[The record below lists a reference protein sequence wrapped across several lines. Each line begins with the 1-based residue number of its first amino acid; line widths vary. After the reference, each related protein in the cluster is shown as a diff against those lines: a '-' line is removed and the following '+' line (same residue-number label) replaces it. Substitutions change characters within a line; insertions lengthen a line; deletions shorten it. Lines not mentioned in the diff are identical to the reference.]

1 MHNPRLPA
9 GTGPAIMAGM
19 NDNPRR
25 QPSPPG
31 PGLWQTWGRGPI
43 LALVIFLV
51 LSNLTCQ
58 LLAYGLG
65 GGLLLPLLAGSVLGV
80 LLPLELLRRRGRLVP
95 ADDLG
100 WDRPAPVTMLLAAV
114 FALAALAPT
123 SLLAEFSLRLHPVD
137 PRWAALYNEQLPLGP
152 WALAGAVVAVVFAA
166 PLAEEIIFRALL
178 QRLAAEVW
186 GPLPGLVLG
195 ALVFGIVHGEP
206 WYLFG
211 LVGVGLVMGLIWQ
224 TTRSLAT
231 CWLAHALHNAVS
243 LGALLADGG
252 ISLEPAVYGRADWIL
267 LGVSVGVLVAAGFAL
282 RRRGPGRTA

>member
-1 MHNPRLPA
+1 MHNPRLPR
-9 GTGPAIMAGM
+9 GTGPAIMAVM
-19 NDNPRR
+19 NDNLSRH
-25 QPSPPG
+25 PSPPG
-31 PGLWQTWGRGPI
+31 PGLWQTWGRAPI

-80 LLPLELLRRRGRLVP
+80 MLPLELLRRRGQLVP
-95 ADDLG
+95 AADLG
-100 WDRPAPVTMLLAAV
+100 WGRPAPVTLLLAGV

-123 SLLAEFSLRLHPVD
+123 SLLAELSLRLHPVD
-137 PRWAALYNEQLPLGP
+137 PSWVALYNEQLPLGP
-152 WALAGAVVAVVFAA
+152 WAIAGAVLAVVFAA
-166 PLAEEIIFRALL
+166 PLAEEIIFRGLL

-211 LVGVGLVMGLIWQ
+211 LVGVGLVMGLIWE
-224 TTRSLAT
+224 TTRSLTA

-243 LGALLADGG
+243 LGALLANDG

-267 LGVSVGVLVAAGFAL
+267 LGASLVVMVVAGLA
-282 RRRGPGRTA
+282 RRRRSPGRAP